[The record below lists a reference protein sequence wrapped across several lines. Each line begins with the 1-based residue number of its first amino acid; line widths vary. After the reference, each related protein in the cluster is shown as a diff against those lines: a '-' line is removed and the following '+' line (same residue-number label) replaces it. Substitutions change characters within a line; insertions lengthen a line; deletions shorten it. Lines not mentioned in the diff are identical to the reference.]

1 MHTPYIPFTEN
12 RKRFLAF
19 NPLSIEDYR
28 RLTLGSGQL
37 GGKAKGLLY
46 ARETLLET
54 DDPATENIFV
64 PESRFLATDLFLE
77 FVEDNGIN
85 DIYQEGASFEAVEA
99 ACLASPLKEGLRRDL
114 ERLVMELDYPLAIR
128 SSALLEDSLHYSFAG
143 KYLTVFAANQGS
155 PQERLAPLEMAIK
168 RVYASTFGPDAVA
181 YRHKHNL
188 EHEEM
193 GVIVQQ
199 LQGQQRGELFYPE
212 LSGVGFSR
220 NFRRWTERVR
230 TEDGVVRIV
239 FGLGTR
245 CTERGYARSFSL
257 TNVELRPEGNVT
269 REVQK
274 YSQETMDA
282 LDLASGDTLTFNI
295 NSRMDIAKHH
305 PHFPVYAEVYSSR
318 DETINQFRPLA
329 FRPQPGDKVIFTF
342 ARLNRVFP
350 EVFELPRF
358 IFGLLER
365 EMGVSVDIEFAF
377 EPEER
382 RFSLLQARP
391 LSSWE
396 EYRLV
401 EIPRD
406 LHPESIL
413 LRGDRMLTNG
423 TLLDVPF
430 IVYVDHEAYRDAG
443 NKYEVVREVGRINR
457 ELGGHNYI
465 LVGPGRWGSSH
476 PEQGV
481 PVRYSDISNCLM
493 VVEVGIRAQDF
504 VPELSHG
511 THFFAD
517 LEMDGTL
524 YMPVFDT
531 VEDNQFRREWF
542 LSNPSLLTQHPAVR
556 VIPGQFSAY
565 LDGRGMEG
573 VVIHR

>member
-1 MHTPYIPFTEN
+1 MSTPYIPFTEN

-19 NPLSIEDYR
+19 DPMSIEKNR
-28 RLTLGSGQL
+28 ELVLGSGQL

-46 ARETLLET
+46 AREALLGS
-54 DDPATENIFV
+54 DDPATESISV
-64 PESRFLATDLFLE
+64 PESRFLSTDLFQE
-77 FVEDNGIN
+77 FVHEHHIN
-85 DIYQEGASFEAVEA
+85 DMYQDGASFETIER
-99 ACLASPLKEGLRRDL
+99 ACLNGSLNSGLRKSL
-114 ERLVMELDYPLAIR
+114 EALAMELDYPLAIR
-128 SSALLEDSLHYSFAG
+128 SSALLEDSLRYSFAG

-155 PQERLAPLEMAIK
+155 PQDRLMELEKAIK

-181 YRHKHNL
+181 YRHKHKL

-193 GVIVQQ
+193 GVIIQQ
-199 LQGQQRGELFYPE
+199 LQGRQRGQYFYPE

-220 NFRRWTERVR
+220 NFRRWTERIR

-257 TNVELRPEGNVT
+257 TNVDLRPEGNVI

-282 LDLASGDTLTFNI
+282 LDMASGDTVTFNI
-295 NSRMDIAKHH
+295 NARMETAKHH
-305 PHFPVYAEVYSSR
+305 PHFPVYAEVYSPR
-318 DETINQFRPLA
+318 DETISSFRPLA
-329 FRPQPGDKVIFTF
+329 YRPHPGDKVVFTF
-342 ARLNRVFP
+342 ARLKRVFP

-382 RFSLLQARP
+382 YFSLLQARP

-401 EIPRD
+401 EIPQD
-406 LHPESIL
+406 LEPNSIL
-413 LRGDRMLTNG
+413 LRSDRMLTNG

-430 IVYVDHEAYRDAG
+430 IVYVDHEEYRDTK
-443 NKYEVVREVGRINR
+443 NKYSVVQEIGRINR
-457 ELGGHNYI
+457 ELGSHNYI

-493 VVEVGIRAQDF
+493 VVEVGIRADDF

-517 LEMDGTL
+517 LEIDGTL

-531 VEDNQFRREWF
+531 VENNLFHREWF
-542 LSNPSLLTQHPAVR
+542 LSSPSLLTHHPAVR
-556 VIPGQFSAY
+556 VIPGRFNAY